1 MDTMTNKF
9 YTSVVRYGD
18 KLLYRGYDENGLATK
33 SRIPF
38 KPTLFM
44 SGESEEG
51 WTTLDG
57 IPMQPVVFE
66 SMSEAK
72 DFNKRYENVS
82 NFEIAGNTNYVAQF
96 IAEEWPNQIHYDRSL
111 IKTANIDIEVFSADG
126 FPSPEDAAHPI
137 TAICMREDTGTY
149 WVWGCGDYTTT
160 REDVLYIKCD
170 NEVDLVRKF
179 VRRMEE
185 YAPNVITGW
194 NTRFFDIPYLHNR
207 MVKLF
212 GDDTL
217 AKRMSPWG
225 LIRERN
231 TTINGK
237 QNQEFILEGIEQLDY
252 LEVFKKFTY
261 NTLGQQE
268 SYRLDHISH
277 VVLGERKLSYA
288 EHGNLHT
295 LYEKDYQKFIDYN
308 VKDVEL
314 VHNLDVKLDLIDLI
328 FTMAYKAG
336 VNYND
341 TLGTTAIWDTIIY
354 RLLNNQKIAVP
365 KKVEKPKTPYPG
377 GYVKEPQV
385 GSHDWVTSF
394 DLNSLYPN
402 IIVQY
407 NMSPETVM
415 DGFQNGVSVDKFLDG
430 SVNIG
435 QQGYSVAPT
444 GIRFTHD
451 REGVIPTVIKQ
462 YYSERRVIKNEML
475 KSQQEM
481 QINPSKE
488 LEYRISS
495 LDNQQMAIKIL
506 MNSLYGA
513 LGNRWFRYF
522 DQRVAESIT
531 LAGQLAIKWAERAVN
546 GAMQDVLKTDED
558 YVVAIDT
565 DSVYIRM
572 GDLVEKF
579 APKNPVKFLDKICS
593 EHFEKVLADSY
604 ATMADATGAYENRM
618 EMGREVIA
626 DRGIW
631 MAKKRYILNVHNNEG
646 VQYAEPKLKMMGI
659 EAIKSSTPQV
669 VRDKFKE
676 IFRVIVEGTETDTQG
691 YIRDFRSHFK
701 TLPPEDVSFP
711 RGVSNLAKWK
721 DRKTIFKKGT
731 PIHVRGALCYNNA
744 IGENNLG
751 KRYETVKQGEK
762 IKFVYL
768 KMPNRLG
775 QNVVSYPLNLP
786 EELGLHK
793 YVDYDMM
800 FDKTFLDPLIPILDA
815 VGWDAEPQASLEDF
829 FG

>member
-1 MDTMTNKF
+1 MTNKF

-194 NTRFFDIPYLHNR
+194 NTRFFDIPYLYNR

-579 APKNPVKFLDKICS
+579 APKNPVNFLDKICA

-618 EMGREVIA
+618 EMEREVIA

-631 MAKKRYILNVHNNEG
+631 VAKKRYILNVHNNEG

-744 IGENNLG
+744 IVENDINR
-751 KRYETVKQGEK
+751 RYESVKQGEK

-793 YVDYDMM
+793 FVDYDLM

-815 VGWDAEPQASLEDF
+815 VGWDSEPQASLEDF

>member
-126 FPSPEDAAHPI
+126 FPAPEDAAHPI

-194 NTRFFDIPYLHNR
+194 NTRFFDSPYLHNR

-481 QINPSKE
+481 QINPSKD

-786 EELGLHK
+786 DELGLHK

>member
-194 NTRFFDIPYLHNR
+194 NTRFFDIPYLYNR

-579 APKNPVKFLDKICS
+579 APKNPVNFLDKICA

-618 EMGREVIA
+618 EMEREVIA

-631 MAKKRYILNVHNNEG
+631 VAKKRYILNVHNNEG

-744 IGENNLG
+744 IVENDINR
-751 KRYETVKQGEK
+751 RYESVKQGEK

-793 YVDYDMM
+793 FVDYDLM

-815 VGWDAEPQASLEDF
+815 VGWDSEPQASLEDF